1 MTVPE
6 WRQFLLVFIPLFVAV
21 DPIGLV
27 PVFIALTQRRSMADR
42 RRIIRQSVCTAL
54 AVALIFILIGRWVL
68 EAVGVTVGDFLIA
81 GGLVLL
87 VLAVDELRRVDT
99 PVPDP
104 ALPDIGVVPLGV
116 PLIAGPAVLATSLIL
131 LQTFGLALTVWSVVV
146 NVGLVAVALLSANRL
161 FAWLGK
167 DGARVVSK
175 IAHLLLMA
183 IAVMLVRR
191 GILFAL
197 AGLPRP

>member
-1 MTVPE
+1 ME

-27 PVFIALTQRRSMADR
+27 PVFIALTQRRTPR
-42 RRIIRQSVCTAL
+42 ERHRLIRASVLTAL
-54 AVALIFILIGRWVL
+54 AVALTFILIGRWVL
-68 EAVGVTVGDFLIA
+68 QAVGVTVGDFLIA

-99 PVPDP
+99 PVPNP
-104 ALPDIGVVPLGV
+104 SLPNIGVVPLGV

-131 LQTFGLALTVWSVVV
+131 LQTFGLALTLLSVLI
-146 NVGLVAVALLSANRL
+146 NVAIVAVALAAANRI
-161 FAWLGK
+161 FAWLGE
-167 DGARVVSK
+167 DGSRVVSK
-175 IAHLLLMA
+175 IANLLLMA

-197 AGLPRP
+197 TGIR